1 MLGIYIVGLIVGG
14 ALVLLSVLGAGHG
27 HGDFA
32 TDHDISHDFGDHDLS
47 VDHDLDHEGVGTAMH
62 ASDTWI
68 PFLSLRFWT
77 YFSAVF
83 GACGLLLTKLSD
95 LGQAEIA
102 IYSGAGGILTGL
114 IVAYSVRLLKK
125 SEAGG
130 STTEKD
136 ILGTTALVTVALK
149 SGLPGKIRC
158 TVKGD
163 ILDLLAL
170 PEGASD
176 IPVGAEV
183 VVVGMEGN
191 NAKVMPLT
199 EIME

>member
-1 MLGIYIVGLIVGG
+1 MLGLYIVGLIVGG

-27 HGDFA
+27 HGDFT
-32 TDHDISHDFGDHDLS
+32 TDHDVGGDFGFHGASADHDI
-47 VDHDLDHEGVGTAMH
+47 DQEGVGTSMH

-95 LGQAEIA
+95 LGSSQIA
-102 IYSGAGGILTGL
+102 LYSAAGGILTGL
-114 IVAYSVRLLKK
+114 IVAYTVRVLRK

-130 STTEKD
+130 STSEQD
-136 ILGTTALVTVALK
+136 LLGKTAKVTVALK
-149 SGLPGKIRC
+149 AGQAGKIRC
-158 TVKGD
+158 MVKGD

-176 IPVGAEV
+176 IPIGADV